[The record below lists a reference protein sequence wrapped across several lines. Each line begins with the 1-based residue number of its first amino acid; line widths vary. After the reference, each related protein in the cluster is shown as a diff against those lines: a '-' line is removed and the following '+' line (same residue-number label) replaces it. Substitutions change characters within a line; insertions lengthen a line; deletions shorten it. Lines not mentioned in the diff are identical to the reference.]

1 MRSREERQCGA
12 WRLIAGVTGTVAIL
26 LALLAAVEASVDGPT
41 IAGFLQ
47 AAILLGTAVIVGRY
61 TKETQGLREAAQQQ
75 IEVQQ
80 RPFVILTPDARQG
93 DLKGLKIQ
101 NIGNSAAV
109 NIRIVLDGEP
119 TILPILVQGESRTG
133 PVIPIDQDGITQA
146 VAATQRRYREENPYA
161 LSFPLRDKSITDGCQ
176 FTIQYQNVAMDPY
189 ETVGKL
195 WPHGV
200 EISRSGKCG
209 GRDI

>member
-1 MRSREERQCGA
+1 VRSREERQRGA
-12 WRLIAGVTGTVAIL
+12 WRLIAGVTGTVAVL
-26 LALLAAVEASVDGPT
+26 LVLLAAVEASVDGQI

-47 AAILLGTAVIVGRY
+47 AAILSVTAVIVWWY

-80 RPFVILTPDARQG
+80 RPFVILTPDARQR
-93 DLKGLKIQ
+93 DLKELKIQ
-101 NIGNSAAV
+101 NIGNSAAI

-133 PVIPIDQDGITQA
+133 PVIPIDQGGIAQA
-146 VAATQRRYREENPYA
+146 LAATQRRYREENPYD
-161 LSFPLRDKSITDGCQ
+161 LSFPLRDESITDGCQ
-176 FTIQYQNVAMDPY
+176 FIVQYQNVAMESY

-195 WPHGV
+195 WPCGF
-200 EISRSGKCG
+200 EIIRSGK
-209 GRDI
+209 RVASDS